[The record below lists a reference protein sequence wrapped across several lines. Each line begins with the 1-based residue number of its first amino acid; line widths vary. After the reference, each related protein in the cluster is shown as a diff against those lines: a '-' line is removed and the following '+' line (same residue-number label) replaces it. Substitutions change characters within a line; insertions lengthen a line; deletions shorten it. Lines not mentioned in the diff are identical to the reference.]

1 MRMAWQKIIRYGIP
15 LVLIMDILGLFAP
28 EPAWTTPINAPNAR
42 VLFEGFSLI
51 VPEFRVTRATD
62 LLRDGEKVD
71 DPLDR
76 ELTVFQERLT
86 GVHALTRDLSLA
98 LSLPIVQKTLNFTA
112 PDGWRATIRSSGIG
126 DLSLVGAY
134 RFYRRDVPRGS
145 TQFSFIGGLKF
156 PTGSSTQ
163 TDSDVPALT
172 GGTSTRIPRDL
183 QPGTGSVDGIVGV
196 GGFQNFDRLSFYG
209 SLQGKLNTEA
219 DGFKF
224 GNRLH
229 YDFTTEYVL
238 FKERNL
244 LLNLE
249 LNGVYEAR
257 AKERGNDVPNSGGNS
272 IFISPGIQY
281 LPIPQLVL
289 QGSVQ
294 LPILQDLK
302 GTQLGTDFSVV
313 VGLL

>member
-1 MRMAWQKIIRYGIP
+1 MGNILRYG
-15 LVLIMDILGLFAP
+15 VLLGVMIGLLGLFTPGRSWA
-28 EPAWTTPINAPNAR
+28 TPINSPNAR
-42 VLFEGFSLI
+42 ALFGGFSLI

-62 LLRDGEKVD
+62 LLQDGDEID

-76 ELTVFQERLT
+76 ELTVYQERLI

-98 LSLPIVQKTLNFTA
+98 LSLPIVQKRLKFTA
-112 PDGWRATIRSSGIG
+112 PDGRRATIRSSGTG
-126 DLSLVGAY
+126 DLSLVGVY
-134 RFYRRDVPRGS
+134 RLYRRDVPRGS
-145 TQFSFIGGLKF
+145 TQVSFIGGLKF
-156 PTGSSTQ
+156 PTGSSTK
-163 TDSDVPALT
+163 TDPDVPALT
-172 GGTSTRIPRDL
+172 DGTSTRIPRDL

-196 GGFQNFDRLSFYG
+196 GGFQNVDRLSFYG

-219 DGFKF
+219 DDFKF

-249 LNGVYEAR
+249 MNGVYEAR
-257 AKERGNDVPNSGGNS
+257 AKEGGRKVANSGGHQ

-294 LPILQDLK
+294 LPVLRDLN

-313 VGLL
+313 VGLMYLF